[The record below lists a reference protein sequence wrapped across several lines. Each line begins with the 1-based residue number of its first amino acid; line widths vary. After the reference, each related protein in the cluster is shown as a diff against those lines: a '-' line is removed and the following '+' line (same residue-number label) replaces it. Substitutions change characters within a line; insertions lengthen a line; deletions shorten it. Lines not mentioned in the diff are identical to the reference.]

1 MLFKKHIG
9 PLGIL
14 ESTNKSN
21 SSLGMALEH
30 TENTQWIVWRA
41 SESKRIVHTMNI
53 IGLFGPSKAQQAPT
67 RYILALS

>member
-30 TENTQWIVWRA
+30 TENTQ
-41 SESKRIVHTMNI
+41 
-53 IGLFGPSKAQQAPT
+53 
-67 RYILALS
+67 